1 MINKNKHQKINQNNI
16 FIFQKLNKNVDNI
29 THNNINT
36 NNNNNNNNNN
46 QIYTFDKSTI
56 LYILKDILINKNTK
70 DNKKNNIKNKNSLKK
85 NKK

>member
-16 FIFQKLNKNVDNI
+16 FIFQKLKNVDNI

-36 NNNNNNNNNN
+36 NNNN

-56 LYILKDILINKNTK
+56 LYILKDILINKNIK
-70 DNKKNNIKNKNSLKK
+70 DNKKNNIKNKNSLKN

>member
-16 FIFQKLNKNVDNI
+16 FIFQKLKNVDNI

-36 NNNNNNNNNN
+36 NNNNNN

-56 LYILKDILINKNTK
+56 LYILKDILINKNIK

>member
-16 FIFQKLNKNVDNI
+16 FIFQKLKNVDNI

-36 NNNNNNNNNN
+36 NNNNNN

-56 LYILKDILINKNTK
+56 LYILKDILINKNIK
-70 DNKKNNIKNKNSLKK
+70 NNKKNNIKNKNFLKK